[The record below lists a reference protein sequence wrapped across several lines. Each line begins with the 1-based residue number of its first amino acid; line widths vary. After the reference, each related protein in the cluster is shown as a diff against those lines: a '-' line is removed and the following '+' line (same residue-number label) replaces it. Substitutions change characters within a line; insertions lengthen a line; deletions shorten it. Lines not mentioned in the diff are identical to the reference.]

1 MNKLSKTKKNRRFV
15 CPVHSIFC
23 FSFFGQSDQKQKN
36 QLSFLFIFLYKKSAF
51 CLKMTADFF
60 GVLVKVTKKT
70 KKERWNEPDSSF

>member
-23 FSFFGQSDQKQKN
+23 FSFFGQSDQKRKK
-36 QLSFLFIFLYKKSAF
+36 SAVLFGFFLYRKSAF

-60 GVLVKVTKKT
+60 GFFGQSDQKNKKRQM
-70 KKERWNEPDSSF
+70 E